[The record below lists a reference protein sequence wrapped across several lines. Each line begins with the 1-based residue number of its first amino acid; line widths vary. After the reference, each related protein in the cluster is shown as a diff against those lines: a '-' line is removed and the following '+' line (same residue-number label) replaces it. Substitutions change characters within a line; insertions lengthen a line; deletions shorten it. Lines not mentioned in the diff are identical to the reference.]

1 MLKRF
6 LGEFLQNAVPVV
18 IDFLIDWSLIR
29 SKAKIQDDCSYKDTV
44 HTIIVLQGKKTLTHT
59 SRFRFQSNPSM
70 IKMFLWSC
78 IPAGKCFFKLHCV
91 ELSRPLV
98 SKVTGHSHGDLTK
111 CWLCEHGG
119 SITSSR
125 NFIKFVT
132 NLDQRMNWLILV
144 VKSHA
149 DLTFVAI
156 TLDFT

>member
-6 LGEFLQNAVPVV
+6 LREFLQNVVPVV
-18 IDFLIDWSLIR
+18 IDFLIDWSFIR
-29 SKAKIQDDCSYKDTV
+29 SKAKDQDDCSYKDTV
-44 HTIIVLQGKKTLTHT
+44 HTIIVLQGKKHSE

-70 IKMFLWSC
+70 IKMFLWRW
-78 IPAGKCFFKLHCV
+78 IPAGKCFLKLHCV

-98 SKVTGHSHGDLTK
+98 SKVTGQSYGDLTK

-125 NFIKFVT
+125 NFIEFVT
-132 NLDQRMNWLILV
+132 NLDPRMKWLILV
-144 VKSHA
+144 VKGHA